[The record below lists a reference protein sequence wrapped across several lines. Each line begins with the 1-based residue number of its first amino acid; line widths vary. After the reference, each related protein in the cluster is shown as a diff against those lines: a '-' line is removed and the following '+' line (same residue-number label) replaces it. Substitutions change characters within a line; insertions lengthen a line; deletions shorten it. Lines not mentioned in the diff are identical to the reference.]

1 MIISEKQ
8 IMQLM
13 HIAGEYRS
21 ILLARSTMTTFT
33 AGGKQSMEDI
43 SRIIENI
50 INQQSEE
57 LKEIE

>member
-1 MIISEKQ
+1 
-8 IMQLM
+8 MQLM